1 MLISDR
7 DPLWMKILMTALA
20 SFTATALTFTS
31 VMDLTSGRETF
42 GLVTL
47 VLALFFSWFT
57 LRNYQVL
64 RGDTTSRLGSPS

>member
-31 VMDLTSGRETF
+31 VMDLTSGRVTF